1 MNKAIK
7 EKLVI
12 FLFILMI
19 LIGLGIILYPIIS
32 NQINEKRY
40 QNVIKTY

>member
-1 MNKAIK
+1 MNKKVK

-19 LIGLGIILYPIIS
+19 LVGLGIILYPIIS

-40 QNVIKTY
+40 QNVINT